1 MSHFRPWPYPRVI
14 AHRGGGALAP
24 ENTIAAIEVGRSLG
38 FAAIEI
44 DAMLARDEV
53 PVLMH
58 DPTVDRTTDG
68 KGPVGALTAAEL
80 ERLDAGGW
88 FEARYRGERVP
99 SLAAAIRHCRAHG
112 VWIDIEIKPGHGDA
126 RRTGEVV
133 ARTAVELYA
142 DCMRPGVDRAESIDP
157 RAPLLSS
164 FSAEALAAAREAA
177 PALPRGWITSRVPE
191 DWRTRLAALGC
202 VALHTNHRHLTRAV
216 ARAIKDAGYWLFC
229 YTVDDPARA
238 REILDWGADAFCT
251 DRINLI
257 GPDFAWTRAAA
268 QCAPAAQRRHPSD
281 GD

>member
-99 SLAAAIRHCRAHG
+99 SLAAAIRHCRAH
-112 VWIDIEIKPGHGDA
+112 
-126 RRTGEVV
+126 
-133 ARTAVELYA
+133 
-142 DCMRPGVDRAESIDP
+142 
-157 RAPLLSS
+157 
-164 FSAEALAAAREAA
+164 
-177 PALPRGWITSRVPE
+177 
-191 DWRTRLAALGC
+191 
-202 VALHTNHRHLTRAV
+202 
-216 ARAIKDAGYWLFC
+216 
-229 YTVDDPARA
+229 
-238 REILDWGADAFCT
+238 
-251 DRINLI
+251 
-257 GPDFAWTRAAA
+257 
-268 QCAPAAQRRHPSD
+268 
-281 GD
+281 